1 MVEKKQRIQS
11 NYLICN
17 HPEEDK
23 VYILQCQAE
32 SVKDLR
38 SDLLEELKCWLT
50 SIDTYRDFTIFL
62 TTGLS
67 SWLSTSNDFDL
78 NMSVELPVFTVFRL
92 QLLFEWNALL
102 QGLIVKTL
110 VSCQQKDY
118 SDVNSRKLGFRWG
131 IRLIENLWNI
141 MK

>member
-1 MVEKKQRIQS
+1 
-11 NYLICN
+11 
-17 HPEEDK
+17 
-23 VYILQCQAE
+23 
-32 SVKDLR
+32 
-38 SDLLEELKCWLT
+38 
-50 SIDTYRDFTIFL
+50 
-62 TTGLS
+62 
-67 SWLSTSNDFDL
+67 
-78 NMSVELPVFTVFRL
+78 MSVELPVFTVFRL